1 MNKLTNSE
9 VADILHNMSA
19 AELWQLNE
27 DVEPIVFD
35 YSKKDIHK
43 VQKIYDLMDT
53 FDSEYEDVAY
63 LFDTLET
70 PLKMAQYLTDNR
82 RLQAHLTQFL
92 AIEAE
97 AERKIYDD
105 QFWANILELPEQEQ
119 LDLKQAKA
127 QITQRLLDRT
137 GSVIHFL
144 KEEFMAEPA

>member
-35 YSKKDIHK
+35 YSKKDIHR

-97 AERKIYDD
+97 AEREIYHD
-105 QFWANILELPEQEQ
+105 QFWANTLELPEQEQ

-127 QITQRLLDRT
+127 QIPQRLLDRT